1 MNKNLLIECFS
12 LNINLK
18 QRVCEGGSEDVFKR
32 MWRHALEFAGG
43 NIAGL
48 LGIALF
54 VAASR
59 AIQGVAFRDVFM
71 RGMPGA
77 NFPLDQSPELL
88 NALASFLDIVAGA
101 WMAVLVVRWLRNNLG
116 GEPLGS
122 KAELGVAV
130 GAGLPLYVVNIFL
143 AWAVFLLANSGYF
156 GWPLDLYILLYL
168 ALLAVLLPP
177 IVYSLVRADGF
188 WEALNEVIAGF
199 SRQRLAEVFRRP
211 GFWAAFAA
219 LALWLL
225 IIHYYPGTRLVIERA
240 GFGAAQYYRFLL
252 GRGAFGLVTTLIGVP
267 LTAAVLRAIY
277 EEAWGRPAK
286 ASATPAPADA

>member
-1 MNKNLLIECFS
+1 MKTTRAVLE
-12 LNINLK
+12 
-18 QRVCEGGSEDVFKR
+18 RVAR
-32 MWRHALEFAGG
+32 YALEFASG
-43 NIAGL
+43 NLAGL
-48 LGIALF
+48 LGIALL

-130 GAGLPLYVVNIFL
+130 GAGLPLFVVNLLL
-143 AWAVFLLANSGYF
+143 AWIVFSLARSGHF
-156 GWPLDLYILLYL
+156 GWPAELYILLYL
-168 ALLAVLLPP
+168 ALLAVLLSP

-199 SRQRLAEVFRRP
+199 SRQRLAGVFGRS

-240 GFGAAQYYRFLL
+240 GFGAAQYYRFLF
-252 GRGAFGLVTTLIGVP
+252 GRGALGLVTTLIGAP
-267 LTAAVLRAIY
+267 LTVAVLRAIY
-277 EEAWGRPAK
+277 EEVWGRPAE

>member
-1 MNKNLLIECFS
+1 MKTI
-12 LNINLK
+12 
-18 QRVCEGGSEDVFKR
+18 GAVFE
-32 MWRHALEFAGG
+32 MVWRYALDFAGG

-48 LGIALF
+48 LGIALL
-54 VAASR
+54 VAAKR
-59 AIQGVAFRDVFM
+59 VIQGVAFHDVFM

-88 NALASFLDIVAGA
+88 NVLGTILDYVAVA

-122 KAELGVAV
+122 KVELGVAV
-130 GAGLPLYVVNIFL
+130 GAGLPLFAVNIFL
-143 AWAVFLLANSGYF
+143 AWAVFSLANSGYF
-156 GWPLDLYILLYL
+156 GWPLDLYMLLW
-168 ALLAVLLPP
+168 LAVLAVFLPST
-177 IVYSLVRADGF
+177 VNALVRADGF

-199 SRQRLAEVFRRP
+199 SRQRLAGVFGRW
-211 GFWAAFAA
+211 GFWAAFAV

-225 IIHYYPGTRLVIERA
+225 IIYYYTGPRLVIDQA

-252 GRGAFGLVTTLIGVP
+252 GRGAFGLVTTLVGVP
-267 LTAAVLRAIY
+267 LAAAVLRAIY
-277 EEAWGRPAK
+277 VEAWGRPAE